1 MRYFGNFAQVLL
13 AGRFFRSLGT
23 LRLVANIDRKQFLS
37 RSRLAQKR
45 IAKRHICTIPFVRMS
60 GVIDLT
66 SDDKDKAQQSP
77 VQLGSDGEL
86 DDNLKLAIAM
96 SLQSQQSPTK
106 PASAAAEATTD
117 DSDGEVEKAIAL
129 SLQHEEGS
137 TAAPTR
143 SGQPQGKHEQT
154 STQVLSVSSTGGI
167 LGLDRKAM
175 EAERLARLKRKRGPE
190 PRSSSPPAKR
200 ISPPP
205 LRRDRTATTTAAF
218 PLSTK
223 PHATSKS
230 RSTNPFS
237 FTTPRVLLTSH
248 PSRHASHGLAAISLR
263 DAISPPTPNL
273 TLKSVLAS
281 SFIIDFD
288 WLLPHFNTATTKFIF
303 VLHAQN
309 DQHRAL
315 LQRDF
320 SGVPNVRL
328 VMPECLGGGGNM
340 HSKLLLLFFQ
350 GEKGGSGGEEVCRV
364 VVPSA
369 NLIAADWGV
378 GGVMENVLFVVD
390 SPLKSTTE
398 ISDGETQFKREI
410 KKQLREM
417 GVADDVLRK
426 LDKFD
431 FGATK
436 DVGFVHSMSGS
447 RLLQS
452 ESGSLPKQKS
462 FFASKSATTR
472 KDALPNIPEEAQQHP
487 STPTQNDITRTGL
500 LSLHD
505 TIQSLNLSVSPTD
518 PSYPPD
524 LDFITSSLGNL
535 ATPFIRQLYQAAC
548 GHLDP
553 TSIASSTAR
562 KRGKPAPNTDTTLDS
577 LIKQNLRIYFPTS
590 ETVAKSKGGPNQA
603 GTICFQKKWW
613 ETNES
618 IRDVLCDCVGV
629 RDDGILM
636 HSKVCAHHFL
646 HSFVALL
653 VSLFSAV
660 LHYTAPET
668 PPAKNRRYI
677 YPCLSAD
684 VLWRLNSKLGQ
695 AHGPHPGCFQGYD
708 AGLMQAC
715 SRRGASLSA
724 CFPSAW
730 RRCCEFKLRM
740 EDVYE
745 QHGVFLIR

>member
-1 MRYFGNFAQVLL
+1 
-13 AGRFFRSLGT
+13 
-23 LRLVANIDRKQFLS
+23 
-37 RSRLAQKR
+37 
-45 IAKRHICTIPFVRMS
+45 MS

-636 HSKVCAHHFL
+636 HSKILYVRFKQPKAVQGADRETKWYGGWAYVGSGNL
-646 HSFVALL
+646 SESAWGRVVSHSKSKQPKMTCRNWESGVVIPVPLERAAASGEQSKMDTPIKAGYSTNGAGANGDRSPAVDGGQEATESATLR
-653 VSLFSAV
+653 SLSEVF
-660 LHYTAPET
+660 
-668 PPAKNRRYI
+668 
-677 YPCLSAD
+677 AD
-684 VLWRLNSKLGQ
+684 VLPVPIHYPAQKHAVQQKRPWFFMN
-695 AHGPHPGCFQGYD
+695 
-708 AGLMQAC
+708 
-715 SRRGASLSA
+715 
-724 CFPSAW
+724 
-730 RRCCEFKLRM
+730 
-740 EDVYE
+740 
-745 QHGVFLIR
+745 